1 MLACNETVTLIHCDG
16 ESYTTAAIDGVSWY
30 DKTQIK
36 VDGAGLSFS
45 NVVMVRIP
53 VASVPDALPKVGDQ
67 IIKGKFP
74 VDKMIECP
82 ADIAPYHPRK
92 IMTVGDNRRG
102 NLPHIVVIG
111 Q

>member
-16 ESYTTAAIDGVSWY
+16 ENYTTTTVDDVSWY

-36 VDGAGLSFS
+36 VEGAGLVFS
-45 NVVMVRIP
+45 NAVMVRIP
-53 VASVPDALPKVGDQ
+53 AASAPDPLPVVGDQ
-67 IIKGKFP
+67 IIKGSLP
-74 VDKMIECP
+74 VGKIIERP

-102 NLPHIVVIG
+102 RLTHVVVIG